1 MKDAQQEI
9 KSTVTVNTSDIAAK
23 AHEDKEQSKEIEKI
37 SKKRTSGIVK
47 RYSNDFH
54 LYLFTL
60 IASSYRKTQWD
71 SNNRRVT
78 RRIESSC
85 ILYRASVRECA

>member
-37 SKKRTSGIVK
+37 SKKRTSGMIE
-47 RYSNDFH
+47 RDSNYFH
-54 LYLFTL
+54 LYYAYIDFFFTQENL
-60 IASSYRKTQWD
+60 T
-71 SNNRRVT
+71 
-78 RRIESSC
+78 E
-85 ILYRASVRECA
+85 